1 MGDMTYPHAIE
12 VAKDE
17 VGEAGY
23 TPPATWYVALL
34 VTITDAKVPTIVE
47 CSDANY
53 ARQEV
58 DAWDAVDSAGHTQ
71 NTNAITFPALAAG
84 QTFVGW
90 ALFAALSGGTA
101 KYVKA
106 ISDWVVGAG
115 VEPYLPAGA
124 LDLTF
129 S

>member
-12 VAKDE
+12 MAQDE

-23 TPPATWYVALL
+23 TPPATWYAALL
-34 VTITDAKVPTIVE
+34 TLVTDAKVPTITE
-47 CSDANY
+47 CTDANY
-53 ARQEV
+53 ARQPV

-71 NTNAITFPALAAG
+71 NTNLIGFPALAAQ
-84 QTFVGW
+84 QTFKGW
-90 ALFAALSGGTA
+90 ALFKAVSGGTA
-101 KYVKA
+101 AYVKA
-106 ISDWVVGAG
+106 ISDWVVGAD